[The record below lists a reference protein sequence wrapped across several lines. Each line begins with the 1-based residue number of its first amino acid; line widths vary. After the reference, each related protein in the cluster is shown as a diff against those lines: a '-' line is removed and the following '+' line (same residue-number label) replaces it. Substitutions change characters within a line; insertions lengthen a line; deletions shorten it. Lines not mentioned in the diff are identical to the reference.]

1 MVTEAQPELSYGW
14 FSFKPKW
21 LQAMNNCKCFLFI
34 AVMIATIQGMTVSG
48 ITGISLPALEKRFQL
63 TSKDL
68 GVISA
73 SNDISAILLICF
85 VSFYGQFGNKIKWI
99 GYGAIITAVG
109 FFMFTLPHFI
119 IGPYQPVTTLA
130 TTASRAVQGCVVKN
144 NTSTTETCFSGYES
158 NRFYL
163 VLFCVAQLLM
173 GAGTTPLYSLAPAY
187 IDENLRPKS
196 SPVYLSFFFAAAMT
210 GPGLG
215 YIAGGAIL
223 NNVFVQVTQPRELHL
238 NARDPR
244 WIGAWWLG
252 YLVTGA
258 IMFLT
263 AILLLGFPREL
274 PGSAKMRAQAIEEGH
289 LPKRDNKLRG
299 KWKDIVPATSQLLK
313 NITYLS
319 NSLALA
325 ASSLYGGAVSA
336 FIAKFVVVK
345 YAVNPGMSGPTLGAI
360 FLVGASAGI
369 VFGGF
374 FVRRFNLKK
383 SCKLSAK
390 YCFAFA
396 LLSAWTAFAFMIPG
410 CDKVNLAGVVTP
422 YYNSDLQNPRSPV
435 APCNLNCSCSLA
447 YINPVCGQD
456 KLTYFSACHAGCTK
470 VTGSKAYNCS
480 CIDSGANKTQGATAT
495 KGFCDRG
502 PGCKSYYYFLLVT
515 FVLLFSAFLPAMPNK
530 IVVLRCVPDNQRS
543 YSLGFQFIFQRTL
556 GLMPG
561 PILLGWMFDVNCL
574 FWGESCGRRGR
585 CQIYDIWKLSVII
598 TVFGC
603 VMKGLTVLLYFISFW
618 FCKSSYDEDETNP
631 KAAENDQGK
640 TKEDLQLSTES

>member
-34 AVMIATIQGMTVSG
+34 AVMIATIQGMTVNG

-130 TTASRAVQGCVVKN
+130 TTASRAVQECVVKN

-163 VLFCVAQLLM
+163 VLFCIAQLLM

-187 IDENLRPKS
+187 IDENLHPKS
-196 SPVYLSFFFAAAMT
+196 SPVYLSLFFAAAMT

-223 NNVFVQVTQPRELHL
+223 NNVFVQVTQVSCQYREITFFKNKSL
-238 NARDPR
+238 NLESDA
-244 WIGAWWLG
+244 GLC
-252 YLVTGA
+252 
-258 IMFLT
+258 LT
-263 AILLLGFPREL
+263 NAVLILSKRFDLL
-274 PGSAKMRAQAIEEGH
+274 
-289 LPKRDNKLRG
+289 
-299 KWKDIVPATSQLLK
+299 
-313 NITYLS
+313 
-319 NSLALA
+319 
-325 ASSLYGGAVSA
+325 
-336 FIAKFVVVK
+336 
-345 YAVNPGMSGPTLGAI
+345 I
-360 FLVGASAGI
+360 FLSAGI

-390 YCFAFA
+390 YCFVFA
-396 LLSAWTAFAFMIPG
+396 LLSAWTAFLFMIPG
-410 CDKVNLAGVVTP
+410 CEKVNLAGVVTP
-422 YYNSDLQNPRSPV
+422 YHNSDLQNPRSPV

-456 KLTYFSACHAGCTK
+456 KLTYFSACHAGCAK

-502 PGCKSYYYFLLVT
+502 PGCKSYHYFLLVT
-515 FVLLFSAFLPAMPNK
+515 FVLLFSAFLTAMPNK

-556 GLMPG
+556 GFMPG

-603 VMKGLTVLLYFISFW
+603 VMKALTVLLYFISFW
-618 FCKSSYDEDETNP
+618 FCKSSYDEEETNP
-631 KAAENDQGK
+631 KATTNDQGK
-640 TKEDLQLSTES
+640 TNEDFQLSTES